1 MPNCHEFGQTWS
13 CCLDAERPRPCT
25 PIKASTK
32 AASGEFST
40 IATIAITLTLL
51 RLHDA
56 ILAAL
61 LRPSTCFHLQKASLL
76 LLPRAKNPWP
86 ANPDWHNP
94 KLPAA
99 IASTLS
105 LTPLLQILS
114 NLQRLSDLL
123 CAKCLSL
130 RVSSTYLFWLF
141 APLRCKMRSE
151 LGTYT
156 LSTVLTFQE
165 QSIPSEP
172 AFLLPCVWSRF
183 SASVP
188 RSLSKLCKYS
198 NATLR
203 FYSMID

>member
-1 MPNCHEFGQTWS
+1 MPNCHEFGQTSS

-40 IATIAITLTLL
+40 IATIAMTLTLL

-56 ILAAL
+56 ILPAL
-61 LRPSTCFHLQKASLL
+61 LPPLTFFHLQKASL

-86 ANPDWHNP
+86 ANPDGHNP

-105 LTPLLQILS
+105 LTPLLQILA
-114 NLQRLSDLL
+114 NLQRFSDLL

-130 RVSSTYLFWLF
+130 RVPSTYLFWLF

-151 LGTYT
+151 SGT
-156 LSTVLTFQE
+156 
-165 QSIPSEP
+165 
-172 AFLLPCVWSRF
+172 
-183 SASVP
+183 
-188 RSLSKLCKYS
+188 
-198 NATLR
+198 
-203 FYSMID
+203 